1 MSSLGVDCYSVVGRT
16 VCLVWNNAVMGARFT
31 YNYKNIVRLKAI
43 WGTPRFGMDFSD
55 TQVRGVD
62 VSSPHLKCLVGKIR
76 PWSIEGGA
84 LNRYEKI
91 NIDLEEEGENL
102 IRMASRTGKF

>member
-1 MSSLGVDCYSVVGRT
+1 MLG
-16 VCLVWNNAVMGARFT
+16 LNNAVMGARFT

-62 VSSPHLKCLVGKIR
+62 VSFSLSEMLS
-76 PWSIEGGA
+76 WQNTSLSIEGGA

-91 NIDLEEEGENL
+91 NIDLEEEG
-102 IRMASRTGKF
+102 GKPYSNGFSGRVNFERSGICGRWQ